1 MLKLYAA
8 LESAGHQVEWSEDG
22 TEIEMCL
29 PDADFE
35 ISKSAGGLYN
45 IKKIPYFSDPEYYA
59 VNNIET
65 VLDIVEE

>member
-1 MLKLYAA
+1 MLKLYSA
-8 LESAGHQVEWSEDG
+8 LKSAGHQVEWSEDG
-22 TEIEMCL
+22 TEIEVSA

-35 ISKSAGGLYN
+35 IVMSAGGYYS

-59 VNNIET
+59 VNNIEN